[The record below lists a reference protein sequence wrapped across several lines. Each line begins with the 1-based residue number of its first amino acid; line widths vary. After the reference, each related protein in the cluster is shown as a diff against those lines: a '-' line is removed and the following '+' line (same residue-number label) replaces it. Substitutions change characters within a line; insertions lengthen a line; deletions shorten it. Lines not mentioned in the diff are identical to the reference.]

1 MESESNPLVLVV
13 DDDGG
18 GRLLLASVLGNAG
31 FRTAEAADGEAG
43 LAEFVRLAPDIVLL
57 DVVMPKLD
65 GFAVCEAIR
74 QLPQGRFTPVL
85 MMTGLD
91 DTDSINRAYAAGA
104 TDFIT
109 KPIIWELLGHR
120 VRYMLRAS
128 RTQAERE
135 HLAAHD
141 ALTGL
146 VNRLTLDDRLQ
157 QAINYAERYQGRV
170 CVALI
175 DLDRFKLINDTLGHH
190 AGDALLQQVAGRLI
204 QCVRESDTVARLGG
218 DEFVLVLFERDG
230 EGLSASAARRILHKL
245 AQPYVLD
252 GREFNITCSIGLS
265 LYPVDGDDAET
276 LLKHADA
283 AMYRAKESGRNGFC
297 FYTPEMHSEM
307 MRRLTLESELRQALE
322 HEQFEL
328 YYQPQV
334 DLTCGEVAGL
344 EALIRWRHPQHG
356 LVSPA
361 QFIGLAEETGLI
373 VPIGEWVLHAA
384 CRQSRAWQQA
394 GLPAVPVAV
403 NLSAKQFMLPDID
416 AVVGRALAGS
426 GLAPGLLELELTESL
441 SMDCPERTIPIM
453 RAFKS
458 MGVQLAI
465 DDFGTGYSN
474 LTYLKHFPVDRL
486 KLDKSFVNDIV
497 DNRDDE
503 AIARAVVDMAHCL
516 RLNVLAEG
524 VETIDQLW
532 VLVNLGCRYVQ
543 GYLFSRP
550 LPPDECARV
559 LADGTI
565 RRLAL
570 DMRR

>member
-1 MESESNPLVLVV
+1 
-13 DDDGG
+13 
-18 GRLLLASVLGNAG
+18 
-31 FRTAEAADGEAG
+31 
-43 LAEFVRLAPDIVLL
+43 
-57 DVVMPKLD
+57 
-65 GFAVCEAIR
+65 
-74 QLPQGRFTPVL
+74 
-85 MMTGLD
+85 
-91 DTDSINRAYAAGA
+91 
-104 TDFIT
+104 
-109 KPIIWELLGHR
+109 
-120 VRYMLRAS
+120 
-128 RTQAERE
+128 
-135 HLAAHD
+135 
-141 ALTGL
+141 
-146 VNRLTLDDRLQ
+146 
-157 QAINYAERYQGRV
+157 
-170 CVALI
+170 
-175 DLDRFKLINDTLGHH
+175 
-190 AGDALLQQVAGRLI
+190 
-204 QCVRESDTVARLGG
+204 
-218 DEFVLVLFERDG
+218 
-230 EGLSASAARRILHKL
+230 
-245 AQPYVLD
+245 
-252 GREFNITCSIGLS
+252 
-265 LYPVDGDDAET
+265 
-276 LLKHADA
+276 
-283 AMYRAKESGRNGFC
+283 MYRAKESGRNGFC

-334 DLTCGEVAGL
+334 DLTSGEVAGL

>member
-1 MESESNPLVLVV
+1 
-13 DDDGG
+13 
-18 GRLLLASVLGNAG
+18 
-31 FRTAEAADGEAG
+31 
-43 LAEFVRLAPDIVLL
+43 
-57 DVVMPKLD
+57 
-65 GFAVCEAIR
+65 
-74 QLPQGRFTPVL
+74 
-85 MMTGLD
+85 
-91 DTDSINRAYAAGA
+91 
-104 TDFIT
+104 
-109 KPIIWELLGHR
+109 
-120 VRYMLRAS
+120 
-128 RTQAERE
+128 
-135 HLAAHD
+135 
-141 ALTGL
+141 
-146 VNRLTLDDRLQ
+146 
-157 QAINYAERYQGRV
+157 
-170 CVALI
+170 VALI

>member
-1 MESESNPLVLVV
+1 MESESNPLVLVI

-190 AGDALLQQVAGRLI
+190 VGDALLQQVAGRLI

-322 HEQFEL
+322 QEQFEL

-334 DLTCGEVAGL
+334 DLTSGEVAGL

-394 GLPAVPVAV
+394 GLSAVPVAV
-403 NLSAKQFMLPDID
+403 NLSAKQFMLPGID
-416 AVVGRALAGS
+416 AVVGRALSGS